1 MPGLPALTRDAMPL
15 QASTRERWRHLPN
28 AITLARVLSVPVL
41 LALGLQGHATA
52 FKWVLVPALL
62 TDIVDGLLARMLA
75 AETRLGAFLD
85 SLADTLLWFVAVF
98 GIWVFHRDV
107 ITAHAVLCGTT
118 IICWALE
125 YALALLRYHRL
136 SSFHT
141 YLAKIAGY
149 GLGVYVGVLFVFGH
163 YDWLLYAAC
172 LTSILA
178 NLEEF
183 ALLALLPQ
191 WRSDVGGVLRILRE
205 RRTGGAR

>member
-1 MPGLPALTRDAMPL
+1 MAL

-41 LALGLQGHATA
+41 IALGWQGHETA

-62 TDIVDGLLARMLA
+62 TDIVDGLLARVLA
-75 AETRLGAFLD
+75 AESRLGAFLD
-85 SLADTLLWFVAVF
+85 SLADTLLWFVSVF
-98 GIWVFHRDV
+98 GIWVFHRGV
-107 ITAHAVLCGTT
+107 LTEHAILCTVT
-118 IICWALE
+118 VTLWAAE
-125 YALALLRYHRL
+125 YGLSLLRYGRL

-141 YLAKIAGY
+141 YLAKVAGY
-149 GLGVYVGVLFVFGH
+149 GLGIYIGVLFVFGH
-163 YDWLLYAAC
+163 YEWLLYAAC
-172 LTSILA
+172 LASILA

-205 RRTGGAR
+205 RRGGGSR